1 MEAAVE
7 IKNLTKRYGQAVVIR
22 PLNLVVPKGGVFGL
36 LGPNGAGKT
45 TLIKL
50 IAGLSKPT
58 GGEIFLF
65 GENAAERT
73 PALKRRI
80 GLIPQDSNLDRE
92 FDVEETFYV
101 YGLLFGVSNLK
112 ARAEEIIRRFE
123 LEEMRKKS
131 VRNLSGGMMRRVL
144 IARSLIPDPEL
155 ILLDEPTV
163 GLDPDVRQS
172 IWNIIAALKAAGKT
186 LIFTTHY
193 MEEAERLCDRIAI
206 FCQGELALNS
216 AKRELQEQIGTGSEN
231 LEKFFIELTRGR
243 SL

>member
-45 TLIKL
+45 TLMKL

-123 LEEMRKKS
+123 LEEMRKK
-131 VRNLSGGMMRRVL
+131 
-144 IARSLIPDPEL
+144 A
-155 ILLDEPTV
+155 
-163 GLDPDVRQS
+163 
-172 IWNIIAALKAAGKT
+172 
-186 LIFTTHY
+186 
-193 MEEAERLCDRIAI
+193 CAI
-206 FCQGELALNS
+206 FRAE
-216 AKRELQEQIGTGSEN
+216 
-231 LEKFFIELTRGR
+231 
-243 SL
+243 